1 MKKRLILLN
10 LLLLSFLA
18 ACESARE
25 GFTLKKKDNS
35 DEFLVEKKNP
45 LVMPP
50 DYEKLPKPEDF
61 QLSEENK
68 KEDEFQNIISKNKK
82 TIIKKNNKN
91 TSLEESIIEKIN

>member
-1 MKKRLILLN
+1 MKKFIFC
-10 LLLLSFLA
+10 LLLLNFLS

-50 DYEKLPKPEDF
+50 NYEKLPKPEDF
-61 QLSEENK
+61 QINDENK
-68 KEDEFQNIISKNKK
+68 KEDEFQNIISKNKNTNINK
-82 TIIKKNNKN
+82 SKKNS
-91 TSLEESIIEKIN
+91 SLEELVIEKIN

>member
-1 MKKRLILLN
+1 MKIFI
-10 LLLLSFLA
+10 LLLLILNFLS

-50 DYEKLPKPEDF
+50 NYEKLPKPEDF
-61 QLSEENK
+61 QLSEANK
-68 KEDEFQNIISKNKK
+68 KEEEFQNIINF
-82 TIIKKNNKN
+82 
-91 TSLEESIIEKIN
+91 

>member
-1 MKKRLILLN
+1 MKKFIFC
-10 LLLLSFLA
+10 LLLLNFLS

-50 DYEKLPKPEDF
+50 NYEKLPKPEDF
-61 QLSEENK
+61 QINDENK
-68 KEDEFQNIISKNKK
+68 KEDEFQNIISKNKNTNINK
-82 TIIKKNNKN
+82 SKKNS
-91 TSLEESIIEKIN
+91 SLEESVIEKIN